1 MLKPSP
7 IIFMKTFM
15 KTTPKKLKL
24 YISLAFITLFCI
36 IFTGEL
42 TARLFVKENMIPP
55 PPEVSTIDPYSANPY
70 FMWVR
75 PFLQCHIPYSQ
86 YFQSRSYYK
95 VKYNINSSGFRGPEI
110 QPPKK
115 GQKRLAIIGDSI
127 VEGHGCAFQDTF
139 SYQLNEKAK
148 QYGWEVVNLGVQGA
162 SPIYFALNMPR
173 YLSCDP
179 DVVMIVMF
187 ENDLYDDRFQ
197 EKNYF
202 KRTLLDTPERLFIGY
217 TNEGINLNWSKLYIL
232 MRRSFHKIFKNKIEK
247 IITTNNAITTINK
260 EQKELNKISPWLVA
274 PSMFDKQWNM
284 SQKYL
289 DLIVETLNKKRIPV
303 YMVFISFGSIAP
315 GQHKAH
321 EKHTMSLNNKIK
333 AWSNANGLTFF
344 SLVPL
349 IKNLFKQAPPTDI
362 MIEDDGHP
370 TPKTHKIICEKIWAK
385 LLENKGY

>member
-1 MLKPSP
+1 MDHSKNK
-7 IIFMKTFM
+7 F
-15 KTTPKKLKL
+15 KL
-24 YISLAFITLFCI
+24 YISLILLTMI
-36 IFTGEL
+36 IVILTGEIF
-42 TARLFVKENMIPP
+42 ARIFVKENTIPH

-110 QPPKK
+110 KPKKK

-139 SYQLNEKAK
+139 SYQLNEKARH
-148 QYGWEVVNLGVQGA
+148 YNWDVVNLGVQGA

-179 DVVMIVMF
+179 DAIMVVMF

-202 KRTLLDTPERLFIGY
+202 NRTLLDTPEYLYIGY
-217 TNEGINLNWSKLYIL
+217 ADERINLNWSKLYIL
-232 MRRSFHKIFKNKIEK
+232 IRRSFHKIFKNKLEK
-247 IITTNNAITTINK
+247 IIIRNNAITTINK
-260 EQKELNKISPWLVA
+260 EQEELNKISPWLVA
-274 PSMFDKQWNM
+274 PSMFDKQWDM
-284 SQKYL
+284 TKMYL
-289 DLIVETLNKKRIPV
+289 DLIVETLNKKKIPV
-303 YMVFISFGSIAP
+303 YMVFLSFGSIAP
-315 GQHKAH
+315 GQPEAH
-321 EKHTMSLNNKIK
+321 AKHTMSLNNKIK
-333 AWSNANGLTFF
+333 SWSKANGLPFF

-349 IKNLFKQAPPTDI
+349 IKNLFDQNNPNDI
-362 MIEDDGHP
+362 MIENDGHP
-370 TPKTHKIICEKIWAK
+370 TPKTHKIICEKIWSK
-385 LLENKGY
+385 LLDNKEG